1 MNTPIQLDLPEARRR
16 RDTGTA
22 QVSVRNKKFLEFV
35 RDHAFNVARTYGQV
49 TSDDCREWFYE
60 YQEVLSIPSPTSPKA
75 WGAVFN
81 DERFTCIGITPSK
94 QVSRKGG
101 LIRVWG
107 LA

>member
-1 MNTPIQLDLPEARRR
+1 MNQPIQLDLYEARRR
-16 RDTGTA
+16 RDKGIA
-22 QVSVRNKKFLEFV
+22 RVSVRNEEFLL
-35 RDHAFNVARTYGQV
+35 RTRNVAIYYIEIRGQV
-49 TSDDCREWFYE
+49 TADDLKQWFNEWHEF
-60 YQEVLSIPSPTSPKA
+60 LKIPSPTSPKA

-81 DERFTCIGITPSK
+81 DKRFKCIGITPSK